1 MSQERATKEYR
12 CNKCGKV
19 FTSLMRLQ
27 HHCAAEHAPKTL
39 KDIRTVK
46 DIRTMWN
53 LRRSR

>member
-1 MSQERATKEYR
+1 MSQKRAAKEYR

-27 HHCAAEHAPKTL
+27 HHSAAEHAPKTL

-53 LRRSR
+53 LRHSR

>member
-1 MSQERATKEYR
+1 MATQRKTKEYR

-27 HHCAAEHAPKTL
+27 HHKAAEHAPKIL

-46 DIRTMWN
+46 DIRTMRN